1 MSQKT
6 IDRARNELI
15 EGIRAHVDAASEETL
30 LRAFDEPSVSPF
42 NVNADPPLAKWTTES
57 NWLGRMRERWQAM
70 SDAERKEYAD
80 NLLYPPPSDP
90 RIFLSPQQYAD
101 WQAAGLIPKKPLDA
115 DASIERKRNQR
126 KLKLAQ
132 RYLRRAKTPG
142 AKAAA
147 AMSVRMLEEMLKA

>member
-1 MSQKT
+1 MTDDRQK
-6 IDRARNELI
+6 LL

-30 LRAFDEPSVSPF
+30 LGAFERSDSLF
-42 NVNADPPLAKWTTES
+42 DVNAEPPLPKFTIEPGDPI
-57 NWLGRMRERWQAM
+57 GRMRERWQAM

-115 DASIERKRNQR
+115 EASVERTRNQR
-126 KLKLAQ
+126 KLNIAK